1 MIPEIP
7 MINKMDMKNKVT
19 VFENPEFGEIR
30 SLLIEGEPWFVA
42 KDICGILE
50 LSDVSMTLSRLDD
63 DEKLIQVLFVSGQ
76 NRKIWIVNE
85 SGLYA
90 LIFQSRKP
98 QARAF
103 RKWVTSVVLP
113 SIRKTGGFNRSE
125 HDEPMLVL
133 MEKMLELQNRQIEI
147 MQSMFINRSVV
158 NHSPQDV
165 QDCTHVPEEW
175 CYSSYSGQIIRDTRK
190 SIGITQRDLS
200 HNAGVDRT
208 HLSHMENDRTDP
220 RTSTFFRIVDGMN
233 CVIKISKKEKN

>member
-1 MIPEIP
+1 
-7 MINKMDMKNKVT
+7 MKNKIT

-42 KDICGILE
+42 KDVASALGYLKPENAIAMH
-50 LSDVSMTLSRLDD
+50 VD
-63 DEKLIQVLFVSGQ
+63 DEDKTSTLIQGTGS
-76 NRKIWIVNE
+76 NYKSKTKIINE
-85 SGLYA
+85 SGIYSLVFSSKLPA
-90 LIFQSRKP
+90 AKRFKR
-98 QARAF
+98 
-103 RKWVTSVVLP
+103 WVTSVVLP
-113 SIRKTGGFNRSE
+113 SIRK
-125 HDEPMLVL
+125 
-133 MEKMLELQNRQIEI
+133 
-147 MQSMFINRSVV
+147 
-158 NHSPQDV
+158 
-165 QDCTHVPEEW
+165 EW

>member
-1 MIPEIP
+1 MIPEIL
-7 MINKMDMKNKVT
+7 MIKKMDMKNKIT
-19 VFENPEFGEIR
+19 VFENLEFGEIR
-30 SLLIEGEPWFVA
+30 SLLIEEEPWFVA

-125 HDEPMLVL
+125 HDERMFVL

-158 NHSPQDV
+158 NHSLQDV

>member
-1 MIPEIP
+1 
-7 MINKMDMKNKVT
+7 MKNKVT

>member
-1 MIPEIP
+1 MIPEIL
-7 MINKMDMKNKVT
+7 MINKMDMKNKIT

>member
-1 MIPEIP
+1 
-7 MINKMDMKNKVT
+7 MINKMDMKNKIT

-42 KDICGILE
+42 KDVASALGYLKPENAIAMH
-50 LSDVSMTLSRLDD
+50 VD
-63 DEKLIQVLFVSGQ
+63 DEDKTSTLIQGTGS
-76 NRKIWIVNE
+76 NYKSKTKIINE
-85 SGLYA
+85 SGIYSLVFSSKLPA
-90 LIFQSRKP
+90 AKRFKR
-98 QARAF
+98 
-103 RKWVTSVVLP
+103 WVTSVVLP
-113 SIRKTGGFNRSE
+113 SIRKTGGFNRTE
-125 HDEPMLVL
+125 HDERMFVL

-190 SIGITQRDLS
+190 SIGITQRNLS

>member
-1 MIPEIP
+1 
-7 MINKMDMKNKVT
+7 MKNKIT

-125 HDEPMLVL
+125 HDERMLVL

-233 CVIKISKKEKN
+233 CVIKISKKEESVPGYASSTARY

>member
-1 MIPEIP
+1 MIPEIL
-7 MINKMDMKNKVT
+7 MINKMDMKSKIT

-42 KDICGILE
+42 KDVCGILE

-113 SIRKTGGFNRSE
+113 SIRKTGGFNRTE
-125 HDEPMLVL
+125 HDEQMFVL

-158 NHSPQDV
+158 NHAPQDV

>member
-1 MIPEIP
+1 
-7 MINKMDMKNKVT
+7 MKNKIT

-42 KDICGILE
+42 KDVCGILG
-50 LSDVSMTLSRLDD
+50 LNNVTKALVPLDA
-63 DEKLIQVLFVSGQ
+63 DEKHGITISNAVGKNQEV
-76 NRKIWIVNE
+76 RAVNE

-113 SIRKTGGFNRSE
+113 SIRKTGSFNRTE
-125 HDEPMLVL
+125 HDERMFVL

-190 SIGITQRDLS
+190 NIGITQRDLS